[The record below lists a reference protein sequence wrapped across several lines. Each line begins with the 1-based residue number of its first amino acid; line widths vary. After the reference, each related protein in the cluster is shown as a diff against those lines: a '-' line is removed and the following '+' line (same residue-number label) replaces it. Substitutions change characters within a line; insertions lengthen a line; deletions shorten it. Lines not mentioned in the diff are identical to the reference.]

1 MPASV
6 LARWPDA
13 GSTCSVALPRKLGGR
28 LTRFADQP
36 TVEVRSSIG
45 APPEVVWTYV
55 TDINISAKFQD
66 EFLEAEWIDD
76 GPALG
81 SRFRGKNAAGSR
93 AWETTCTIIG
103 FEPNRLLAW
112 AVNDVENPAATW
124 TFSLEDAGDGTT
136 LVYHRVVGPGP
147 SGLTHAIDKY
157 PDREEEFVD
166 ARDDQHRQHMQ
177 AVVDGI
183 KHLAEA

>member
-1 MPASV
+1 MPI
-6 LARWPDA
+6 
-13 GSTCSVALPRKLGGR
+13 GGHV
-28 LTRFADQP
+28 TRFADQP
-36 TVEVRSSIG
+36 TVEVSTSIS
-45 APPEVVWTYV
+45 APADVVWGFI

-66 EFLEAEWIDD
+66 EFLEAEWLDD

-81 SRFRGKNAAGSR
+81 ARFRGKNASGSR

-103 FEPNRLLAW
+103 FEPNRLFAW

-124 TFSLEDAGDGTT
+124 TFRIEDSGDGTT

-147 SGLTHAIDKY
+147 SGLTYAIDKY

-166 ARDDQHRQHMQ
+166 ARDAQHRRHMQ
-177 AVVDGI
+177 DVVDGV
-183 KHLAEA
+183 KNLAEA